1 MEGKVVDEDLLVSAP
16 RNINEEISIDGGM
29 VVYVKMIQTRLPLS
43 DSKRVF
49 DILPTKRS
57 YRKHPVLRQQK

>member
-29 VVYVKMIQTRLPLS
+29 VVCVKMIS
-43 DSKRVF
+43 SVF
-49 DILPTKRS
+49 EREDAS
-57 YRKHPVLRQQK
+57 YL